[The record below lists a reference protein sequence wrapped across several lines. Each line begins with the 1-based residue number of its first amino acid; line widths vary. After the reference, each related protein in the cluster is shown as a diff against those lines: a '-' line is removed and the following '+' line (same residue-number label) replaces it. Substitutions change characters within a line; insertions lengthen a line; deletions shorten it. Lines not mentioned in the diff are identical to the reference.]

1 MKNILIADDDIILC
15 TVLSR
20 ELREAGYNTGF
31 VCNGKE
37 AIEYL
42 TAKPA
47 DLLLLDLDMPV
58 KNGFLVLQELNERE
72 INVKVIVLTA
82 DSDVKSAFN
91 AARMGAYEFFI
102 KPYDFEELLQ
112 TIEKAL
118 LKEEVVHNKLSE
130 NQNDNGE

>member
-1 MKNILIADDDIILC
+1 MKNILIADNDIILC
-15 TVLSR
+15 TVLSE

-58 KNGFLVLQELNERE
+58 KNGFRVLKELNEKN

-82 DSDVKSAFN
+82 YGDVKSALD
-91 AARMGAYEFFI
+91 AARMGAFDFYI
-102 KPYDFEELLQ
+102 KPYDFEELLE

-118 LKEEVVHNKLSE
+118 ETEEVGHYKFSKN
-130 NQNDNGE
+130 

>member
-1 MKNILIADDDIILC
+1 MKNILIADNDIFLC
-15 TVLSR
+15 KVLSE
-20 ELREAGYNTGF
+20 ELRKAGYNTDF

-118 LKEEVVHNKLSE
+118 EKEEVGHNKLSK
-130 NQNDNGE
+130 NQNDNEE

>member
-1 MKNILIADDDIILC
+1 MKSILIADDDIILC
-15 TVLSR
+15 KVLSK

-58 KNGFLVLQELNERE
+58 KNGFRVLKELNEKN

-82 DSDVKSAFN
+82 YSDVKSALD
-91 AARMGAYEFFI
+91 AARISAYEFFI
-102 KPYDFEELLQ
+102 KPYDFEVLLQ

-118 LKEEVVHNKLSE
+118 ETEEVGHNKLSK
-130 NQNDNGE
+130 NQNDNEE